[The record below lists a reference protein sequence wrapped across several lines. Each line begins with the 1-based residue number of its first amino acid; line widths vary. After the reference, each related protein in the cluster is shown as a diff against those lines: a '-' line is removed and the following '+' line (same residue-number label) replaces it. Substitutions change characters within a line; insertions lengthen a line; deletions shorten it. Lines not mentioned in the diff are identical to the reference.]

1 MELVIAST
9 NMHKVREIRSLLKSL
24 HWDVLSL
31 RDFPNYVAPK
41 ETGATLQENAK
52 LKAHAASK
60 ALKKW
65 VLADDSGLIVPALQG
80 LPGVN
85 SSSFAGEG
93 ATDLENRKKLLS
105 MMQGLYETQRQ
116 AYFECYLCLV
126 SPEGEEKLFHG
137 KCEGYIVEVPRGG
150 AGFGYDALF
159 RKHEYSKTFAELDEG
174 VKNKIS
180 HRGRAFDRL
189 LPFLESLQ
197 EHAVLD

>member
-1 MELVIAST
+1 MELVVAST
-9 NMHKVREIRSLLKSL
+9 NMHKVRELRSLLRSL
-24 HWDVLSL
+24 HFDLLSL
-31 RDFPNYVAPK
+31 RDFPNYVPPK
-41 ETGATLQENAK
+41 ETGKTLEENVK
-52 LKAHAASK
+52 LKAHFAAK

-65 VLADDSGLIVPALQG
+65 VLADDSGLVVPALQG

-126 SPEGEEKLFHG
+126 SPEGKEKLFHG
-137 KCEGYIVEVPRGG
+137 KCEGYIVEVPRGA
-150 AGFGYDALF
+150 AGFGYDAIF
-159 RKHEYSKTFAELDEG
+159 RKHEYSKTFAELDEE

-180 HRGRAFDRL
+180 HRRKAFDRL
-189 LPFLESLQ
+189 LPYLESLA
-197 EHAVLD
+197 EYAVLD